1 MSNFKDMARKPG
13 QVNGA
18 AVAPLSESAELDAK
32 LYGSLGELS
41 AGKIVAKPIEIGSIR
56 PDPRQPRRQ
65 IPSALRAA
73 WDGEPGSL
81 FRQWILAHANEVGK
95 REDAA
100 TGFLFDRLYG
110 VQTEMDAVYQDEAV
124 RGPTEMSSG
133 VYTKSLLAVVDL
145 AAQIR
150 AEGLI
155 NPIRVVNAADGYLIE
170 SGERRWLAFQLLH
183 WFTGDEGW
191 SKIPAVV
198 APQFSAWQQAR
209 ENTARSSLNAIGMA
223 RQLALLLMDLYAA
236 EGVTFLPFDDMVP
249 PGGCDRAYYAQVAD
263 GQTWRVPRGQGE
275 ALVGALGLK
284 NPVQI
289 RQYRAL
295 LSVSDTL
302 WQVADD
308 LDWPEQR
315 IRQIIEATLNPRH
328 QAQMTALHAEKEG
341 YTVTVVTVSD
351 ADEGQEWS
359 DGAMLDAA
367 AEEQFRNALTPLA
380 PSPSA
385 EDGYGEGEQMWDGVA
400 VDEDGVAFDAWT
412 DTPLGQEPHH
422 PAAGASPSHQNAGEG
437 ENSQVWENPWD
448 DPAMNQKRLNL
459 MSYAFSRA
467 RGNYFRPADVGISFE
482 LLTALVERGELESQS
497 PTFNKQDRSL
507 WKFRITPK
515 GCGVLGRI
523 YGQWDDPQQP
533 ISRPPATYGTLP
545 QPTVAPAKKRGG
557 SIISKPLANLFIGLQ
572 AVDKLEADGDY
583 DAVCQIDDQF
593 AEFEALIA
601 QARAPFLARRARGE

>member
-1 MSNFKDMARKPG
+1 MANFKDMARKPG
-13 QVNGA
+13 QPTGA
-18 AVAPLSESAELDAK
+18 SMTALSDAAELDAK
-32 LYGSLGELS
+32 IYGSLGELS
-41 AGKIVAKPIEIGSIR
+41 AGKIVAKPLPLAEIR
-56 PDPRQPRRQ
+56 PDARQPRRQ

-81 FRQWILAHANEVGK
+81 FRQWILAHAAEVGK

-100 TGFLFDRLYG
+100 TGFLFDRMNG

-124 RGPTEMSSG
+124 RGPTEPSSG

-145 AAQIR
+145 ASQIR

-155 NPIRVVNAADGYLIE
+155 NPIRVVKADAGYLIE

-275 ALVGALGLK
+275 TLVGALGLK
-284 NPVQI
+284 SPSQL
-289 RQYRAL
+289 RQYRML

-302 WQVADD
+302 WQAADD
-308 LDWPEQR
+308 LDWPER
-315 IRQIIEATLNPRH
+315 HVREIIEATLNPRH
-328 QAQMTALHAEKEG
+328 QAQMTAIYAEREG
-341 YTVTVVTVSD
+341 YTVTMVTVSD
-351 ADEGQEWS
+351 EEEGGEWS

-367 AEEQFRNALTPLA
+367 AEEAFRDIIGDSPSPDAEPEGWGGIALDPDTGEATDAWTGQALHLPT
-380 PSPSA
+380 PSPSPA
-385 EDGYGEGEQMWDGVA
+385 DQGGEPVA
-400 VDEDGVAFDAWT
+400 
-412 DTPLGQEPHH
+412 
-422 PAAGASPSHQNAGEG
+422 
-437 ENSQVWENPWD
+437 QVWDNPWD
-448 DPAMNQKRLNL
+448 NPAMEQKRLNL
-459 MSYAFSRA
+459 LGFAFSRA
-467 RGNYFRPADVGISFE
+467 RGNWFRPADVGISPD
-482 LLTALVERGELESQS
+482 LLDALVTRGELESQA
-497 PTFNKQDRSL
+497 PTFAKNDRSA
-507 WKFRITPK
+507 WKYKITVK
-515 GCGVLGRI
+515 GCGVLGRV

-545 QPTVAPAKKRGG
+545 PPPDRPQRP
-557 SIISKPLANLFIGLQ
+557 
-572 AVDKLEADGDY
+572 AVDRSILGKTLDMQY
-583 DAVCQIDDQF
+583 DALKAIMLSDLNADEAERELLAESGEEFCASLHRLLIDRLRKG
-593 AEFEALIA
+593 A
-601 QARAPFLARRARGE
+601 

>member
-1 MSNFKDMARKPG
+1 MSKLNQLARVPG
-13 QVNGA
+13 QPNGA
-18 AVAPLSESAELDAK
+18 SMTALSDAAELDAK
-32 LYGSLGELS
+32 IYGSLGELS
-41 AGKIVAKPIEIGSIR
+41 AGKIIAKPLPLAEIR
-56 PDPRQPRRQ
+56 PDARQPRRQ

-81 FRQWILAHANEVGK
+81 FRQWILAHAAEVGK

-100 TGFLFDRLYG
+100 TGFLFDRMNG
-110 VQTEMDAVYQDEAV
+110 VQTEMDMVYQDEAV
-124 RGPTEMSSG
+124 RGPTEPSSG

-145 AAQIR
+145 ASQIR

-183 WFTGDEGW
+183 WFTDDEGW

-223 RQLALLLMDLYAA
+223 RQLALLLMDLYTA

-284 NPVQI
+284 NPQQI
-289 RQYRAL
+289 RQYRML

-302 WQVADD
+302 WQVSDD
-308 LDWPEQR
+308 LEWPEAR

-341 YTVTVVTVSD
+341 YTVSIDTVSD
-351 ADEGQEWS
+351 DDEGGQWS

-367 AEEQFRNALTPLA
+367 AEEQFRSIVGDEP
-380 PSPSA
+380 P
-385 EDGYGEGEQMWDGVA
+385 QWDGVA

-412 DTPLGQEPHH
+412 DTPLGQEPSHGDFLRSH
-422 PAAGASPSHQNAGEG
+422 PPAAGASPSPKTAGEG
-437 ENSQVWENPWD
+437 ESIQVWDNPWD
-448 DPAMNQKRLNL
+448 NPAMDQKRLNL
-459 MSYAFSRA
+459 MSFAFSRA
-467 RGNYFRPADVGISFE
+467 RGNWFRSADCGLSPD
-482 LLTALVERGELESQS
+482 LLDALVTRGELESQP
-497 PTFNKQDRSL
+497 PTFNKADRSL
-507 WKFRITPK
+507 WKYRITVK
-515 GCGVLGRI
+515 GCGVLGRV
-523 YGQWDDPQQP
+523 YGQWDDAQQP
-533 ISRPPATYGTLP
+533 ISRTVYGTLP

-593 AEFEALIA
+593 AEFETLIA
-601 QARAPFLARRARGE
+601 QARAPFLARRARGS

>member
-13 QVNGA
+13 QPTGA
-18 AVAPLSESAELDAK
+18 SMTALSDAAELDAK
-32 LYGSLGELS
+32 IYGSLGELS
-41 AGKIVAKPIEIGSIR
+41 AGKIVAKPLPLAEIR
-56 PDPRQPRRQ
+56 PDARQPRRQ

-81 FRQWILAHANEVGK
+81 FRQWILAHAAEVGK

-100 TGFLFDRLYG
+100 TGFLFDRMNG

-124 RGPTEMSSG
+124 RGPTEPSSG

-145 AAQIR
+145 ASQIR

-155 NPIRVVNAADGYLIE
+155 NPIRVVKADAGYLIE

-183 WFTGDEGW
+183 WFTGHDDW
-191 SKIPAVV
+191 AKIPAVV

-275 ALVGALGLK
+275 TLIGALGLK

-302 WQVADD
+302 WQAADD

-315 IRQIIEATLNPRH
+315 VRQIIEATVNPRH

-351 ADEGQEWS
+351 EEEGGAWS
-359 DGAMLDAA
+359 DGVMLDAA
-367 AEEQFRNALTPLA
+367 AEEAYRNIIGDS
-380 PSPSA
+380 PSPD
-385 EDGYGEGEQMWDGVA
+385 EEPDGWGGIALDPDTGEA
-400 VDEDGVAFDAWT
+400 TDAWT
-412 DTPLGQEPHH
+412 GQALHETAPV
-422 PAAGASPSHQNAGEG
+422 A
-437 ENSQVWENPWD
+437 QVWENPWD
-448 DPAMNQKRLNL
+448 NPELNQKRLNL
-459 MSYAFSRA
+459 LGFAFSRA
-467 RGNYFRPADVGISFE
+467 RGNWFRPADVGISPD
-482 LLTALVERGELESQS
+482 LLDALVTRGELESQA
-497 PTFNKQDRSL
+497 PTFAKNDRSA
-507 WKFRITPK
+507 WKYKITVK
-515 GCGVLGRI
+515 GCGVLGRV
-523 YGQWDDPQQP
+523 YGQWDDAQQP

-545 QPTVAPAKKRGG
+545 PPPDRPQRP
-557 SIISKPLANLFIGLQ
+557 
-572 AVDKLEADGDY
+572 AVDRSILGKSLDIQY
-583 DAVCQIDDQF
+583 DALKAIMLSDLNRNERERADLIESAQEFCDGVRRLLIDRLRIGQ
-593 AEFEALIA
+593 
-601 QARAPFLARRARGE
+601 